1 MMRDERNN
9 TPNQRRKLKQ
19 KQNQLDKISKL
30 GTSDDL
36 NVTLK

>member
-1 MMRDERNN
+1 MMRDEHQ
-9 TPNQRRKLKQ
+9 TKEEKLKQ
-19 KQNQLDKISKL
+19 KRKQNQLDKISKL